1 MVTTI
6 GIIVLCF
13 LILYFI
19 LNIYISNKGKRID
32 LENIRSN
39 TKIELTEKQV
49 YISSYINTGKKTNS
63 LKIYP
68 LIIDTFSKDNQAA
81 YIFSQI
87 YLNNCYPE
95 SNKWTET
102 EWRLIKL
109 GTRRK
114 VVKKLC
120 LKDCYNYIYTFSYFG
135 NAIYGLDNA
144 AEFYYGKNYA
154 DLTIEEYIKLIL
166 LTENPIMYNLLDSNK
181 KNKIETKV
189 NKILQELQKKSG

>member
-63 LKIYP
+63 LKNYP

-102 EWRLIKL
+102 E
-109 GTRRK
+109 
-114 VVKKLC
+114 
-120 LKDCYNYIYTFSYFG
+120 
-135 NAIYGLDNA
+135 
-144 AEFYYGKNYA
+144 
-154 DLTIEEYIKLIL
+154 
-166 LTENPIMYNLLDSNK
+166 
-181 KNKIETKV
+181 
-189 NKILQELQKKSG
+189 